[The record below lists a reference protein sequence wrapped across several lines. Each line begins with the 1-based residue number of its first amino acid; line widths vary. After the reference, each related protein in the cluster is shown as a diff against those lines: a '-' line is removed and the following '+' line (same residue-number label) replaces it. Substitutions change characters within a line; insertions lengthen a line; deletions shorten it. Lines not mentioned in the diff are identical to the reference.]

1 MSVDVEDYFQVQAFA
16 GQVDRRDWAEM
27 PCRVERN
34 TDAVLQLFADLEV
47 RATFFMLGWVAQR
60 YPALARRIVDAGHE
74 LASHGYAHQRVME
87 QSPEQFREDIRST
100 KQILEAAGGAPV
112 RGFRAASF
120 SIGETTGWAYPIL
133 AEEGYVYSSSIYP
146 IRHDLYGRPRAPRFD
161 HRPRDGKGTL
171 EIPVTTVTVFGQNLP
186 CGGGGYFRLLPYRLS
201 LWGLRR
207 VNRRDGRPCMFYFHP
222 WEIDPDQPRIPEL
235 SFRSRFRH
243 YTNLARME
251 PKLRAVLKDL
261 SWDRVDQVFLPRG
274 APSAAAAQ

>member
-161 HRPRDGKGTL
+161 HRPRDGKAATSGSCRTACRSGGSGGSTGGTAGPACSIS
-171 EIPVTTVTVFGQNLP
+171 IP
-186 CGGGGYFRLLPYRLS
+186 
-201 LWGLRR
+201 
-207 VNRRDGRPCMFYFHP
+207 GRST
-222 WEIDPDQPRIPEL
+222 RISPV
-235 SFRSRFRH
+235 SPGSPSGRGFATIPTWRAWSRGCARS
-243 YTNLARME
+243 
-251 PKLRAVLKDL
+251 
-261 SWDRVDQVFLPRG
+261 
-274 APSAAAAQ
+274 